1 MPQTLSASSS
11 TSSRDSTL
19 PAETLP
25 LNSPPSQLPF
35 KLRSPLPPP
44 PRMSASLNSSNSS
57 ELKLR
62 TLRPTLLQSRP
73 LTLTLTSPRETLR
86 DSSQNSQMFP
96 RPARTSSTQS
106 LSKSTLR
113 LKPSSNASTRP
124 TSSLTPSAPA
134 SMRLLARSRSPMRE
148 PSPRSPEESA
158 LFLLTSSPLKD
169 LKVKTSQDLR

>member
-11 TSSRDSTL
+11 TSSRDST
-19 PAETLP
+19 PPVETLP

-44 PRMSASLNSSNSS
+44 PRRSASLNSSNSS
-57 ELKLR
+57 ELKVK
-62 TLRPTLLQSRP
+62 TLRPTLLQLTP
-73 LTLTLTSPRETLR
+73 LTLPPTSLRETLK

-106 LSKSTLR
+106 PSKSTLR
-113 LKPSSNASTRP
+113 LTPSSNASTRLI
-124 TSSLTPSAPA
+124 SSLTPSALV
-134 SMRLLARSRSPMRE
+134 SMRLLVRSSSPMKE
-148 PSPRSPEESA
+148 PSLRFPEESA